1 MQVYTYTISEDNAS
15 GGIFVNK
22 RAVGTEY
29 ERKAADY
36 LEKQG
41 YEILHKNFRCRYGEI
56 DLIGKSDGYLCFI
69 EVKYRSGSHHGFPSE
84 AVDNRKRKRIVRSAL
99 TYMYFNKLPED
110 TPCRF
115 DIVEILD
122 NEFSVIKNAFEG
134 IW

>member
-1 MQVYTYTISEDNAS
+1 MQVMPFDFWSIR
-15 GGIFVNK
+15 GLVVNK
-22 RAVGTEY
+22 RSVGAAY
-29 ERKAADY
+29 EQKAAEY

-41 YEILHKNFRCRYGEI
+41 YVILQKNFRCRFGEI

-69 EVKYRSGSHHGFPSE
+69 EVKYRSGIEHGFPSE
-84 AVDNRKRKRIVRSAL
+84 AVDYRKRKRIVRTAL
-99 TYMYFNKLPED
+99 TYLHFNNLPED

-122 NEFSVIKNAFEG
+122 KEYSIIKNAFEG